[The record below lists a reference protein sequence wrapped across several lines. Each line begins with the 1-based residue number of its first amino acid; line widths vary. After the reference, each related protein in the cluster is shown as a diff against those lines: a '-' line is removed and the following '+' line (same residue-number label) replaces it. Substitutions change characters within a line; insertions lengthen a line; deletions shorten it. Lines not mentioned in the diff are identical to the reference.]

1 MTVLGNVPDPAPPR
15 AGAVTGY
22 VPAALP
28 GVPGPAAAWQAGV
41 PGTRAE
47 EPFDRV
53 ARLAAMVMGTS
64 LASVTVG
71 GERSSFRRICPGSPD
86 MGGWRTPG
94 DLVLCQQ
101 VIDSGD
107 KVLID
112 DTRQDPRTAV
122 SRPAELAGVM
132 AWAGFPV
139 HGTDGYVVGALCV
152 ADYLPRHWNTGDAE
166 VLETLAHVASGE
178 VALQAAAQDG
188 IHCAALAQA
197 LQESLLPP
205 D

>member
-1 MTVLGNVPDPAPPR
+1 MTVLGNAPDPVPP
-15 AGAVTGY
+15 AVGAVTGF
-22 VPAALP
+22 VPVGVP
-28 GVPGPAAAWQAGV
+28 GAPGPAAAWQPGV

-86 MGGWRTPG
+86 MGGRQPPG
-94 DLVLCQQ
+94 DLLLCQQ

-107 KVLID
+107 KMLID

-122 SRPAELAGVM
+122 SRPAGLAGVM

-139 HGTDGYVVGALCV
+139 HGPDGRVVGALCV
-152 ADYLPRHWNTGDAE
+152 ADHLPRHWNTGDAE

-178 VALQAAAQDG
+178 VALQAAVQDG
-188 IHCAALAQA
+188 IH
-197 LQESLLPP
+197 
-205 D
+205 